1 MKREGNLKIAF
12 IQRHLPLYR
21 LGFYKELSN
30 LNTSFDFTL
39 FCPKG
44 EDYGMN
50 IKTIS
55 PEQFLTATKNNPRFK
70 WVDTKLTY
78 YYKAEILWQSGI
90 IMPLLRKQFDVLL
103 MINKMSHL
111 FYWLLILICKLR
123 GIKLVFW
130 SHGLQGKETGFKLFL
145 KRWFLSLPDVN
156 LIYAH
161 YSKEILMR
169 EGFKEDT
176 IKIVYNS
183 LDFTE
188 QDECYAEVLK
198 QDKIKLKKN
207 LIHNNYPVVIFLGRL
222 EKRKRIDMLLKAAS
236 ILYKRNVLI
245 NVIIAGEGAEY
256 ETLKLQTSDL
266 GLNEYVHFLGR
277 LEEPELVKYFY
288 VSDLSVSPGN
298 VGLNC
303 IHSLNYGVPVITHND
318 MRYQFPEVEVLTEN
332 ETGIFF
338 RHDDVEDL
346 ADKIEYWLKTYPE
359 NNIGDKLRMIVKN
372 KYSPQMQAQCVLD
385 GISLLDNL

>member
-1 MKREGNLKIAF
+1 MKRKGNLKIAF

-44 EDYGMN
+44 EDVGMN

-55 PEQFLTATKNNPRFK
+55 PEQFFSATKNNPKFK

-90 IMPLLRKQFDVLL
+90 IMPLLRKEYDVLL

-130 SHGLQGKETGFKLFL
+130 SHGLQGKETGFKLAL
-145 KRWFLSLPDVN
+145 KKWFLGLPDVN

-161 YSKEILMR
+161 YSKDLLVKSGI
-169 EGFKEDT
+169 KEDT
-176 IKIVYNS
+176 IEIVYNS

-188 QDECYAEVLK
+188 QDECYAKVLK
-198 QDKIKLKKN
+198 EDRGELKKTF
-207 LIHNNYPVVIFLGRL
+207 INNDYPVVIFLGRL
-222 EKRKRIDMLLKAAS
+222 EKRKRIDMLLKAAK
-236 ILYKRNVLI
+236 ILYNRGTYINVL
-245 NVIIAGEGAEY
+245 IAGEGAENEALRA
-256 ETLKLQTSDL
+256 ETNNL
-266 GLNEYVHFLGR
+266 GLNELVHFLGR
-277 LEEPELVKYFY
+277 VEEPELVKYFY
-288 VSDLSVSPGN
+288 FSDVSVSPGN

-318 MRYQFPEVEVLTEN
+318 MNYQFPEVEVLIEN
-332 ETGIFF
+332 ETGVFF
-338 RHDDVEDL
+338 RHDEVEDL
-346 ADKIEYWLKTYPE
+346 ANKIEYWLKTHPT
-359 NNIGDKLRMIVKN
+359 NNIAEKLRKLVKN
-372 KYSPQMQAQCVLD
+372 KYSPEMQAQCVLD
-385 GISLLDNL
+385 GISLLNNS